1 MFLKVNLVGW
11 YKVNCKMELQSRGA
25 TWNLLIMA
33 LLGGKKGYNSRVGKG
48 LYGRAMRG
56 PLQGRLDRP
65 WLSGRLVVKFSSPA
79 PNIFTTNYFSFHLG

>member
-56 PLQGRLDRP
+56 P